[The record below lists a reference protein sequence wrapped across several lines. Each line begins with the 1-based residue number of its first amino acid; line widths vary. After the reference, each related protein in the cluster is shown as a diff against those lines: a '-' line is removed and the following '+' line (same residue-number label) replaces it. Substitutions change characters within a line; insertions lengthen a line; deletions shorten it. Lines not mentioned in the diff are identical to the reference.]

1 MRPRSGPFFSSSLV
15 IISRNKN
22 STPEHL
28 LFFITA
34 AFVEVSNGEVSLTCS
49 TLQKKPLTDLDLDRV
64 WTWTFNH
71 SQTILTQRG
80 ADRTVS
86 ERWLKLVNN
95 GSEVGVLKLKDLSS
109 EHHQGAYTCHA
120 RDTEETFISSTNLKI
135 KKGSSE

>member
-1 MRPRSGPFFSSSLV
+1 MRPRSGPFFSSSLI

-49 TLQKKPLTDLDLDRV
+49 TLQKKPLTDLDRV

-71 SQTILTQRG
+71 SQTILTQPG
-80 ADRTVS
+80 ANRTVS
-86 ERWLKLVNN
+86 ERWLKLVDD

-120 RDTEETFISSTNLKI
+120 RDREETFISSTNLKI